1 LSGSAVTP
9 AATTYSLNAANEV
22 CWADPTNYTG
32 TDGCTT
38 TPSGATDYTYDVDG
52 NQTTGAG
59 FTATYNALNQMTSAT
74 TGGTTTDDAYISTGN
89 SYLTTDGEGVWNE
102 PASSVNL
109 IYPRKSGQGFLEF
122 SGRGIHQMPQ
132 HVSPEVRRQVVELAR
147 AGTKVK
153 QLAVTFGVSQ
163 QSVYNWLKQDRIDR
177 GEAEGATTSQQLELA
192 AAKRRIRQLETEL
205 AVARK
210 VNEVFLNEGIAPKGS
225 SR

>member
-74 TGGTTTDDAYISTGN
+74 GGTTTDDAYISTGN
-89 SYLTTDGEGVWNE
+89 SYLTTDGEGVWNEPASSLVASSLTREGRYWNE

-163 QSVYNWLKQDRIDR
+163 QSVYNWYSLDGVLVPLGTVSASVSRSR
-177 GEAEGATTSQQLELA
+177 TS
-192 AAKRRIRQLETEL
+192 
-205 AVARK
+205 
-210 VNEVFLNEGIAPKGS
+210 
-225 SR
+225 